1 MLSVDLL
8 RLIWF
13 YIIPMLKISTL
24 RWHILNNGGLE
35 CFATPD

>member
-8 RLIWF
+8 RIIWF

-24 RWHILNNGGLE
+24 RWHILDN
-35 CFATPD
+35 